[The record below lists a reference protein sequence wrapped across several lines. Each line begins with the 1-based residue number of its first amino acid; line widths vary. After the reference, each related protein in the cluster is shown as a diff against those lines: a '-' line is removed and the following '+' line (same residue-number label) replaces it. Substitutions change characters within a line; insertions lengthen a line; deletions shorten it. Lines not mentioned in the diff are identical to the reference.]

1 MQYPPASPPA
11 TLDTLS
17 PTHWIAGSLREL
29 TGLVIY
35 LGERDAIFP
44 SSTLVLAVSRRGNS
58 ESSRGFPAALPN
70 LD

>member
-17 PTHWIAGSLREL
+17 LTHWIAGSLREL

-35 LGERDAIFP
+35 SVSGTPFFYLGERDAIFP
-44 SSTLVLAVSRRGNS
+44 SE
-58 ESSRGFPAALPN
+58 ESKP
-70 LD
+70 